1 MADEEGFRRG
11 VPQVVG
17 PGPDTPCPNCGC
29 RRIFRIEVSVEM
41 LGVQGNNGFGV
52 YIGCPACPW
61 ASRMACYHVPEI
73 PF

>member
-1 MADEEGFRRG
+1 MAEDTGYVRG

-41 LGVQGNNGFGV
+41 PGVRGNNGFGV

-73 PF
+73 PL